1 MSCELA
7 SATERTRCRTA
18 SSNQAEVCLK
28 LLSPTC
34 GSTEVNQDN
43 RRRGT
48 VCCAQRP
55 ADLARGGVPRNAH
68 VVAGTSRPCGLHPT
82 RHPLRD
88 LLPRR
93 IRVDWNAAATLI
105 LYRELGLNWREST
118 ASLVLRTF
126 TDHPFLARLP
136 QSLSVEFPE
145 FGCLIEEETVRILET
160 PEGDELRRRERYQD
174 LRYRSD
180 AELQVTRE
188 TLEASHS
195 HWDWDGQHEQEFAPY
210 FRDPDDPDADEF
222 ADWSPTFSETYG
234 THAKTP
240 SDDFDHDAPDVEA
253 LYEALE
259 KAHEDMRERHD
270 AGSAERRAI
279 RREVKV
285 AAAVEEAVKENLY
298 MSVRSD
304 RGFNHHWPSDLGCW
318 ALLPFIAKLSGLTR
332 LAIANVDN
340 SFEEV
345 LSRRGWDVH
354 DELPPADEDPNWRQG
369 LDTVLSGIKE
379 FTAWSVQYRD
389 QLAERMPRL
398 EVAVLEG
405 HQGVV
410 GPATQ
415 STRSIRHL
423 RTGYSPSPPPRHYD
437 DRTPSTAPFFAVLMA
452 NRQTLESLHI
462 GRQLDHQ
469 PLATSLAHITAPS
482 LRQLK
487 VSMEIG
493 GPLLGTLAE

>member
-1 MSCELA
+1 M
-7 SATERTRCRTA
+7 
-18 SSNQAEVCLK
+18 
-28 LLSPTC
+28 
-34 GSTEVNQDN
+34 
-43 RRRGT
+43 
-48 VCCAQRP
+48 
-55 ADLARGGVPRNAH
+55 
-68 VVAGTSRPCGLHPT
+68 
-82 RHPLRD
+82 
-88 LLPRR
+88 
-93 IRVDWNAAATLI
+93 
-105 LYRELGLNWREST
+105 
-118 ASLVLRTF
+118 
-126 TDHPFLARLP
+126 
-136 QSLSVEFPE
+136 
-145 FGCLIEEETVRILET
+145 
-160 PEGDELRRRERYQD
+160 
-174 LRYRSD
+174 
-180 AELQVTRE
+180 
-188 TLEASHS
+188 
-195 HWDWDGQHEQEFAPY
+195 
-210 FRDPDDPDADEF
+210 
-222 ADWSPTFSETYG
+222 
-234 THAKTP
+234 
-240 SDDFDHDAPDVEA
+240 
-253 LYEALE
+253 
-259 KAHEDMRERHD
+259 
-270 AGSAERRAI
+270 
-279 RREVKV
+279 KV

-298 MSVRSD
+298 TSVRSD
-304 RGFNHHWPSDLGCW
+304 RGFNHHWPSDLGCR

-452 NRQTLESLHI
+452 NQQTLESLHI

-487 VSMEIG
+487 VSTEIG
-493 GPLLGTLAE
+493 GPLLGTLAEFISRATCLEDFELTGFGSEADLEPLLRTLPASIVSLVVPVYERYGSTDAAGEIFRRTMDLVLGCAAQAALKTVLVRLRALADPSGAAEQLRAVVIGEVEAHAQDMGVKVSVEFQPVVEYWMRA